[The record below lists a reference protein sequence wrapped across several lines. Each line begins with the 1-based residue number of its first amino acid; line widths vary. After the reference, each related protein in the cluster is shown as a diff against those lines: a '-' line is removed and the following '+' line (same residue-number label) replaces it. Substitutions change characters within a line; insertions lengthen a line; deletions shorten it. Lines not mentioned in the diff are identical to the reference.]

1 MYALMN
7 VERSCLPY
15 NTNRSNE
22 NESEEEPSNGPA
34 HSNEVNSSAI
44 TSTHKCEALK

>member
-1 MYALMN
+1 MWSALA
-7 VERSCLPY
+7 CLI
-15 NTNRSNE
+15 TQIE
-22 NESEEEPSNGPA
+22 AMKMKSEEEPSSGPA